1 MMDSYPIQG
10 GVESQCTCTAT
21 VVALHVHVYYKSIN
35 KCKHLAC
42 SAGVI
47 LEQNTTISQAFDALI
62 LDA

>member
-10 GVESQCTCTAT
+10 GVASQCTCTAT
-21 VVALHVHVYYKSIN
+21 VVALHVHVYYKN
-35 KCKHLAC
+35 FKCKHLAC

-47 LEQNTTISQAFDALI
+47 LEQNTIISQAFDALI

>member
-21 VVALHVHVYYKSIN
+21 VVALHVHVYYRNLN

-47 LEQNTTISQAFDALI
+47 LEQNTIISQVFDALI